1 MALALLVAGL
11 LVAGPGAGAGSCP
24 GYDDPVESGRITDPR
39 INEVSGLVAGWTAPR
54 MLWFHEDSGN
64 GPWLYAIEPSGELIA
79 SIEVLDATNRDWED
93 MARSNGR
100 LWIGDIGDNARVRPE
115 IQVYWFAEPSPDADT
130 VRADMVTLRYPDDS
144 HNAEAMIVDGKR
156 LFVVE
161 KRMDPIG
168 PDGVVVR
175 NYASGLLYPWDGGVA
190 RTLRRADPCSIVLPT
205 SETVAF
211 SLSGHRVYSVPE
223 GGDPVVSYA
232 ARRP

>member
-39 INEVSGLVAGWTAPR
+39 INEVSGLVAGRTAPR

-161 KRMDPIG
+161 KRMDPIAGVYVASLRDVDPGDVLGLRLVARVPLVTVTAAAIG
-168 PDGVVVR
+168 PDGSS
-175 NYASGLLYPWDGGVA
+175 SG
-190 RTLRRADPCSIVLPT
+190 TTRR
-205 SETVAF
+205 
-211 SLSGHRVYSVPE
+211 
-223 GGDPVVSYA
+223 VSSTRGTQGWRA
-232 ARRP
+232 P